1 LPTGTGVYY
10 VIRNAKPNGQVVNDG
25 DSVRVH
31 YKLYLLT
38 NATTPVDT
46 TSELRNLPDEYLI
59 NTDGIVPGLEDA
71 LRKMRE
77 GEEATILVP
86 SYKALRENST
96 HKIPPY
102 SVLRYELKLIDVE
115 SEYEQTK
122 EYLTKNNI
130 TVTEQK
136 DSVRRIL
143 NTAGSPNS
151 KPIAGRLY
159 TWLYEGRLLNGT
171 LFDRNNDSTFTAS
184 ITQSGLIGGFTTAMT
199 LMNQGETATF
209 TFPSANG
216 YSRQG
221 SSGVIP
227 PYAPLSFK
235 LTLVKTDSLQLREYI
250 NANNITSPEYNTTSG
265 IFHKTT
271 QVGTGTQANGNSK
284 VRIVYTGYLLNGTRI
299 ALPTNLTTPTNPN
312 EREDTF
318 TLSDVTFAS
327 LPWIERVRG
336 LRENIATMKVGEK
349 RLIFL
354 PSTQA
359 FGVDGYLNVRRRTP
373 IFFEVELKEIL

>member
-1 LPTGTGVYY
+1 
-10 VIRNAKPNGQVVNDG
+10 
-25 DSVRVH
+25 VRIH

-38 NATTPVDT
+38 NETIPVDT
-46 TSELRNLPDEYLI
+46 TSEARNLPDEYLI
-59 NTDGIVPGLEDA
+59 NTENIVPGLEDA
-71 LRKMRE
+71 LRQMRE

-86 SYKALRENST
+86 SYRALAENST

-102 SVLRYELKLIDVE
+102 SVLRYEVKLIDVE

-130 TVTEQK
+130 TVAEQK

-143 NTAGSPNS
+143 QTAGVANT

-171 LFDRNNDSTFTAS
+171 LFDRNNDTTFTVS
-184 ITQSGLIGGFTTAMT
+184 TTQTGLIGGFTTAMT
-199 LMNQGETATF
+199 MMNQGETSTF
-209 TFPSANG
+209 IFPSAVG

-221 SSGVIP
+221 SGTAIP

-235 LTLVKTDSLQLREYI
+235 LTFVKTDSLQMREYI

-265 IFHKTT
+265 IFHKII
-271 QVGTGTQANGNSK
+271 QVGTGAQATTNSR
-284 VRIVYTGYLLNGTRI
+284 VRVVYTGKLLNGTLI
-299 ALPTNLTTPTNPN
+299 DLPANPN
-312 EREDTF
+312 PNQREDTF
-318 TLSDVTFAS
+318 TLSDATFS
-327 LPWIERVRG
+327 TLPWIEKARG
-336 LRENIATMKVGEK
+336 LRDNIATMKVGEK
-349 RLIFL
+349 RLVFL

-359 FGVDGYLNVRRRTP
+359 FGVDGYLNVKRRTP